1 MFRFNTI
8 KEDDKMSCFII
19 LLCLCLFPFSA
30 AWCEEQAVAESF
42 SASTLSIWGGN
53 KDESL
58 SSAYRASNGDIVLL
72 AQTSSTLGTP
82 ALSSRTAG
90 GTNDG
95 WILRVSGAGELKSET
110 LLSWEG
116 VPFILGAVENP
127 EGMCMIVVESI
138 DRTEYVKE
146 TGYIVRYNVSSK
158 SIQREELLGLPHDVY
173 ACDRGLLITGAY
185 EQILLM
191 RRHGAPLLTQSV
203 I

>member
-1 MFRFNTI
+1 
-8 KEDDKMSCFII
+8 MSCFII

-146 TGYIVRYNVSSK
+146 TGYIVGYNVSSK
-158 SIQREELLGLPHDVY
+158 SIQREELLG
-173 ACDRGLLITGAY
+173 
-185 EQILLM
+185 
-191 RRHGAPLLTQSV
+191 
-203 I
+203 